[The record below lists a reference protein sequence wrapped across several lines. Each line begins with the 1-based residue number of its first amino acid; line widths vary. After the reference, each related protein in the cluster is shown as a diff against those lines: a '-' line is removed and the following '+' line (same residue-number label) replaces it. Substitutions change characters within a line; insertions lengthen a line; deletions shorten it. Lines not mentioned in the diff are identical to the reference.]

1 MKRLAIPPAVFLI
14 GVLLAGAC
22 GRKNLPVAPELV
34 RPRAPATLAAS
45 STPEGVRLTWLRP
58 VQYSGGQAMHDLDRF
73 FVERAPG
80 EREAPTFVRVATVV
94 LEDRF
99 RFRKERRLDWL
110 DHDVKPGERYLY
122 RVIAVTRDGSR
133 SKPAGPIAI
142 RFEEKTAP

>member
-1 MKRLAIPPAVFLI
+1 MKALAIPLA
-14 GVLLAGAC
+14 LLLLGGAC
-22 GRKNLPVAPELV
+22 GRKSRPVAPELV

-58 VQYSGGQAMHDLDRF
+58 LQYSGGQTMHDLDRF
-73 FVERAPG
+73 LVERAPG
-80 EREAPTFVRVATVV
+80 EGAAPTFARVATVV

-110 DHDVKPGERYLY
+110 DHDVKPGDRYLY

-133 SKPAGPIAI
+133 SGPAGPVVI
-142 RFEEKTAP
+142 RYEASKGVP

>member
-1 MKRLAIPPAVFLI
+1 MKRLATAPAVLLV
-14 GVLLAGAC
+14 GALLAGAC
-22 GRKNLPVAPELV
+22 GRKSLPVAPETV

-80 EREAPTFVRVATVV
+80 EGEAPTFARVATVV

-133 SKPAGPIAI
+133 SKPAGPVTI
-142 RFEEKTAP
+142 RYEAKTP